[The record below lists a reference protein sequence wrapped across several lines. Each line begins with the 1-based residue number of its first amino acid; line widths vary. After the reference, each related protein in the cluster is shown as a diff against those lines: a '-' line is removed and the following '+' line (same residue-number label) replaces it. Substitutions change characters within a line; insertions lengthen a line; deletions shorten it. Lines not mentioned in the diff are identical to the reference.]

1 MGPLPIF
8 EIGGIEMRKTFAV
21 LAVLVMVAALFAMPG
36 LAAARGGNGG
46 GNGGGTHK
54 GGNGGTWFNLYGT
67 ITSLGLSD
75 KTIVVDV
82 KSPLNLLKYNPLTVK
97 TTVDTRFRDC
107 EQDIRIDFNDLE
119 EAATVRIKGVVKDG
133 VFVATLVILNPEY
146 VPTSLQ

>member
-1 MGPLPIF
+1 
-8 EIGGIEMRKTFAV
+8 MRKTFAV
-21 LAVLVMVAALFAMPG
+21 LAVLVLVAALFAMPG

-67 ITSLGLSD
+67 IDALDAGAR
-75 KTIVVDV
+75 TIDV
-82 KSPLNLLKYNPLTVK
+82 TVMSPLKYEDDTITIK

-119 EAATVRIKGVVKDG
+119 EGATVRIKGVVKDG